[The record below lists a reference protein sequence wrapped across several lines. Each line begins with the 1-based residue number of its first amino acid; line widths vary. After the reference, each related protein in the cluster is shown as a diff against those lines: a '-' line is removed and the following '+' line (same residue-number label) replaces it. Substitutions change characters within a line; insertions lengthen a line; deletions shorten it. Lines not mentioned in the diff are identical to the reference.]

1 MLSLQPMLLAAAL
14 TVTADVEIL
23 EFTASWCGPCQEM
36 KGTVDQL
43 RTTGHKVYTVD
54 FDQRQDLAKRFGVTR
69 VPTYLK
75 IVNGQAVD
83 RIVGAVP
90 AQQLVGM
97 IQRPVPV
104 PNRSVAVPA
113 RTGAANA
120 VPTRAGLANVTQPSV
135 NSGQQKSFEQIAMDA
150 SVRLRVDDAGGHSF
164 GTGTIVD
171 VHQARN
177 SIEGLVLTCGHIF
190 RSSQGKGRI
199 TVELF
204 EFSQKGTVTGKLLRH
219 DLDRD
224 LALIAIPLRAP
235 IRPVR
240 IAGSDYRVSRGQPVF
255 SIGCNRGAD
264 PTVMRGQ
271 INAVNKFLGPENITV
286 SGRPVDGRSGGGLF
300 SKDGFLVGVCNAADP
315 ETNEGL
321 YAAYQSIHKKLDV
334 AKLAFVYQA
343 MPPKD
348 AQPDLTRTKDRGPQ
362 TVAVPSR
369 TAATSAPAAPS
380 QTVNPV
386 ASTNSMQNIDRQREA
401 EILNPQQGRAEVIC
415 IIRTPG
421 SPEKDRLVILDRPS
435 REFMA
440 RLAREDHNQ
449 RHRKLTEL
457 RVERRIDRP
466 AGER

>member
-1 MLSLQPMLLAAAL
+1 MLLAAAL

-36 KGTVDQL
+36 KGTIDQL
-43 RTTGHKVYTVD
+43 RTMGHKVYTVD

-69 VPTYLK
+69 VPTYIK

-97 IQRPVPV
+97 IQRQVTVPK
-104 PNRSVAVPA
+104 RSVAVS
-113 RTGAANA
+113 
-120 VPTRAGLANVTQPSV
+120 TRSASANVTQSSV
-135 NSGQQKSFEQIAMDA
+135 GSGRKKAFEQIAMEA
-150 SVRLRVDDAGGHSF
+150 SVRLRVDDAGGHSL

-171 VHQARN
+171 VHQSQD
-177 SIEGLVLTCGHIF
+177 SIEALVLTCGHIF
-190 RSSQGKGRI
+190 RSSQGKGKI

-204 EFSQKGTVTGKLLRH
+204 EPSQKGAVTGKLLRH

-224 LALIAIPLRAP
+224 LALIAVQLRAP

-240 IAGSDYRVSRGQPVF
+240 IAGPDYRVSRGQPVF
-255 SIGCNRGAD
+255 SIGCNRGEY
-264 PTVMRGQ
+264 PTAMRGQ

-300 SKDGFLVGVCNAADP
+300 SKDGYLVGVCNAADP
-315 ETNEGL
+315 ESNEGL
-321 YAAYQSIHKKLDV
+321 YAAYPSIHKKLDV
-334 AKLAFVYQA
+334 AKLAFVYQTMPRTNAQADLA
-343 MPPKD
+343 MSG
-348 AQPDLTRTKDRGPQ
+348 DRGPK
-362 TVAVPSR
+362 VAVVPSR
-369 TAATSAPAAPS
+369 TAATIAPAAQ
-380 QTVNPV
+380 QTANPV
-386 ASTNSMQNIDRQREA
+386 ALANPTQNIDRQREA
-401 EILNPQQGRAEVIC
+401 EILNSQQGRAEVIC

-440 RLAREDHNQ
+440 RLAREDHKQ
-449 RHRKLTEL
+449 RNRKLTEL

-466 AGER
+466 AAER

>member
-1 MLSLQPMLLAAAL
+1 MLLAAAL

-164 GTGTIVD
+164 G
-171 VHQARN
+171 
-177 SIEGLVLTCGHIF
+177 
-190 RSSQGKGRI
+190 
-199 TVELF
+199 
-204 EFSQKGTVTGKLLRH
+204 
-219 DLDRD
+219 
-224 LALIAIPLRAP
+224 
-235 IRPVR
+235 
-240 IAGSDYRVSRGQPVF
+240 
-255 SIGCNRGAD
+255 
-264 PTVMRGQ
+264 
-271 INAVNKFLGPENITV
+271 
-286 SGRPVDGRSGGGLF
+286 
-300 SKDGFLVGVCNAADP
+300 
-315 ETNEGL
+315 
-321 YAAYQSIHKKLDV
+321 
-334 AKLAFVYQA
+334 
-343 MPPKD
+343 
-348 AQPDLTRTKDRGPQ
+348 
-362 TVAVPSR
+362 
-369 TAATSAPAAPS
+369 
-380 QTVNPV
+380 
-386 ASTNSMQNIDRQREA
+386 
-401 EILNPQQGRAEVIC
+401 
-415 IIRTPG
+415 
-421 SPEKDRLVILDRPS
+421 
-435 REFMA
+435 
-440 RLAREDHNQ
+440 
-449 RHRKLTEL
+449 
-457 RVERRIDRP
+457 
-466 AGER
+466 

>member
-43 RTTGHKVYTVD
+43 RTMGHKVYTVD

-97 IQRPVPV
+97 IQRPVSV
-104 PNRSVAVPA
+104 PNRSVAVPP
-113 RTGAANA
+113 RTGSAK
-120 VPTRAGLANVTQPSV
+120 VTQPSV
-135 NSGQQKSFEQIAMDA
+135 HSGQNQSFEQIAMDA

-171 VHQARN
+171 VHQAQN
-177 SIEGLVLTCGHIF
+177 SIEALVLTCGHIF
-190 RSSQGKGRI
+190 RSSQGKGKI

-204 EFSQKGTVTGKLLRH
+204 ESSQKGTVTGKLLRH

-240 IAGSDYRVSRGQPVF
+240 IAGPDYRVSSGQPVF

-343 MPPKD
+343 MPVKD
-348 AQPDLTRTKDRGPQ
+348 AQPDLARTEDRGPQ
-362 TVAVPSR
+362 AVAVPFR
-369 TAATSAPAAPS
+369 TAATNAPAAP

-386 ASTNSMQNIDRQREA
+386 ASTNSTQNIDRQREA